1 MNLARRLEDVAAE
14 KSELQDAI
22 DKAASETGSAGHL
35 TKEAAQMRA
44 MTEKWDAMRA
54 SSSSGRSG
62 AGSGSGSGAGSGN
75 VPFRVNDHTLTASI
89 PSKKTAGPGSLFTH
103 DTFSPLNLR
112 D

>member
-44 MTEKWDAMRA
+44 MTEKWDAVRA
-54 SSSSGRSG
+54 SSSGRSG
-62 AGSGSGSGAGSGN
+62 AGSGSGSGAGSGSGSGAGSGN
-75 VPFRVNDHTLTASI
+75 G
-89 PSKKTAGPGSLFTH
+89 PSKGTAGPPIHTRH
-103 DTFSPLNLR
+103 TFSLST
-112 D
+112 